1 MSFVKDIPSVHPHPS
16 LSDTDEELH
25 MRLTHFDDHIN
36 AQKQKKRAEDTK
48 KQDLEDELVNVRK
61 QHTQLVAV
69 HGGLVAEA
77 EVWW

>member
-1 MSFVKDIPSVHPHPS
+1 
-16 LSDTDEELH
+16 